1 MSFHTQLNR
10 ISYNG
15 DKEERQRE
23 RERKRERE
31 RQRELMHEQKRKL
44 IDVIL

>member
-23 RERKRERE
+23 REEERE
-31 RQRELMHEQKRKL
+31 RKAERT
-44 IDVIL
+44 DA